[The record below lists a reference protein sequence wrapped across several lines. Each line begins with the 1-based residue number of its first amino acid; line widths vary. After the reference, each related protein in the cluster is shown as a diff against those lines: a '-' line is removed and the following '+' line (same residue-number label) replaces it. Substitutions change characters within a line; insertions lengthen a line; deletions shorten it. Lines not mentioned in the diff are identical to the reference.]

1 MSENRCYRDLSEE
14 EQNGLWEKFAAGD
27 EKSRRLLLQLNE
39 PLVRAVVSRFAF
51 EKDTAEDLFQ
61 SGMVGLLCA
70 LERFDPKR
78 GAAFGTLAFP
88 YIKGEVVKSLA
99 EMKGE
104 KKTFYQRKWKEMAA
118 RGGSAKAAAARA
130 SVSLEEW
137 MEEAETTAFSDLRA
151 EDMFDAVENRLW
163 LKEVVA
169 SLGTEEKRLLYYRY
183 ILRKSQAETGKALSL
198 SQTRISRKE
207 KEILAG
213 LRERI

>member
-1 MSENRCYRDLSEE
+1 MRKDRCYRDLSEE
-14 EQNGLWEKFAAGD
+14 EQNRLWEKVAVGD
-27 EKSRRLLLQLNE
+27 EKSRRFLLQLNE

-78 GAAFGTLAFP
+78 GTAFGTFAFP
-88 YIKGEVVKSLA
+88 YIKGEVVEGLA

-104 KKTFYQRKWKEMAA
+104 KKSFHLRKWKEMVAWD
-118 RGGSAKAAAARA
+118 GSAKDAAARA

-151 EDMFDAVENRLW
+151 EEMFAAAENRLW
-163 LKEVVA
+163 LKEVVS

>member
-14 EQNGLWEKFAAGD
+14 EQNGLWEKCAAGD

-78 GAAFGTLAFP
+78 GVSFGTFAFP

-151 EDMFDAVENRLW
+151 EEMFDAAENRLW

>member
-14 EQNGLWEKFAAGD
+14 EQNGLWEKVAAGD
-27 EKSRRLLLQLNE
+27 DKSRRLLLQLNE

>member
-1 MSENRCYRDLSEE
+1 MRKDRCYRDLSEE
-14 EQNGLWEKFAAGD
+14 EQNQLWETFAQGD
-27 EKSRRLLLQLNE
+27 ENSRELLIQLNE

-78 GAAFGTLAFP
+78 GAAFGTFAFP

-118 RGGSAKAAAARA
+118 RGGSAMAAAARA

-151 EDMFDAVENRLW
+151 EDMFDAAENRLW

-213 LRERI
+213 LR

>member
-78 GAAFGTLAFP
+78 GAAFGTFAFP

-118 RGGSAKAAAARA
+118 RA

-151 EDMFDAVENRLW
+151 EDMFAAAENRLW

-207 KEILAG
+207 KEILAK